1 MSMTALPDVTL
12 IAVDTANHALA
23 LRALQRSREQLQFAR
38 TLILTDRIPAGVELP
53 GGIDVRTIAPLASRD
68 AYSALMLKALLP
80 HVETSHA
87 LIVQWDGYVVNA
99 QAWDPAFLDCDY
111 VGARWFWQPAGFRV
125 GNGGFSLRSRRLL
138 VALQDPRVVL
148 TGAEDLTI
156 GHAFRPLLE
165 REHGIRFAD
174 EETAERF
181 AFEAAHPIG
190 RPFGFHGLFNFARV
204 VPAAELETL
213 AASFSPAI
221 AGSPQ
226 MAQLIRNAMAAGMWR
241 PAVALA
247 QRRVAVVPDDPVS
260 MALLQQA
267 QAGAASAPVA
277 ARNDPCPCGSGK
289 RYKHCHGATG
299 AVATPAASARALV
312 DAALAAHRRGDL
324 DAAERSYRAALAL
337 EPDAPLAVHYLGV
350 VAHQRGRPADALP
363 LLERAVALVPG
374 EPEFHNNL
382 GLVLAALDRP
392 ADAIAAY
399 RHALALRPA
408 HAVAWSNLGLA
419 LTASGQLDD
428 AIDALTRAVAL
439 APDYGEAHWNLG
451 LARLRSGDF
460 ARGWPEYEWR
470 LALPAFRVPDSP
482 AGPRWAGEDLAGK
495 TLLVVAEQGLGDTLH
510 FIRFA
515 GTLAARGARV
525 VVAVQDVLARLVA
538 TVPGVAAVV
547 ARGAPWPAYDA
558 WTPLLS
564 VPGLLGIAAP
574 PADPIVPYVD
584 APADR
589 RADARRALAIAA
601 PRGPRI
607 GLAWAG
613 SRANTQ
619 DHARSCPLAAFAPL
633 LARADA
639 TFVSLQ
645 KGDGEDEIAA
655 VPAASRLVSLDLRN
669 DFDGTAALV
678 SELDLVLCVDTSI
691 AHLAGALGRPVWIL
705 LPHAAD
711 WRWLEGR
718 ADTNWY
724 PTARLVRQPRPGDW
738 DNVVA
743 TVARELDRTLRAT

>member
-1 MSMTALPDVTL
+1 MSTTALPDVTL

-38 TLILTDRIPAGVELP
+38 TLFLTDRIPDGVTLP
-53 GGIDVRTIAPLASRD
+53 DGIDVRTIAPLASRD
-68 AYSALMLKALLP
+68 TYSALMLKALLP

-99 QAWDPAFLDCDY
+99 KAWETAFLDCDY
-111 VGARWFWQPAGFRV
+111 IGARWFWQPPGFRV

-148 TGAEDLTI
+148 ADAEDLTI

-165 REHGIRFAD
+165 REHRIRFAD
-174 EETAERF
+174 EDTAERF

-190 RPFGFHGLFNFARV
+190 LPFGFHGLFNFARV
-204 VPAAELETL
+204 VPAAELEAL
-213 AASFSPAI
+213 AASFAPAI

-226 MAQLIRNAMAAGMWR
+226 MAQLVRNAMAAGMWR

-247 QRRVAVVPDDPVS
+247 QRRAAALPDDPAS
-260 MALLQQA
+260 TALLQQA
-267 QAGAASAPVA
+267 QAGAASAPA
-277 ARNDPCPCGSGK
+277 ASRNDPCPCGSGK

-299 AVATPAASARALV
+299 AVAVAAPSAHALV
-312 DAALAAHRRGDL
+312 DTALAAHRRGDL
-324 DAAERSYRAALAL
+324 DAAERGYRAALTL

-350 VAHQRGRPADALP
+350 VAYQRGQPADALP

-382 GLVLAALDRP
+382 GLVLAALDRH
-392 ADAIAAY
+392 ADAIGAY
-399 RHALALRPA
+399 RRALVLRPA
-408 HAVAWSNLGLA
+408 HAIAWSNLGLA

-428 AIDALTRAVAL
+428 AIDALSRAIAL

-451 LARLRSGDF
+451 LALLRSGQF
-460 ARGWPEYEWR
+460 GRGWPEYEWR
-470 LALPAFRVPDSP
+470 LALPAFQVPESP
-482 AGPRWAGEDLAGK
+482 AGPRWTGEDPAGK

-515 GTLAARGARV
+515 RTLAARGARV

-547 ARGAPWPAYDA
+547 GRGAPWPAHDV

-564 VPGLLGIAAP
+564 VPGLLGITAP
-574 PADPIVPYVD
+574 PANPIVPYLDVS
-584 APADR
+584 PTR
-589 RADARRALAIAA
+589 RADARRALASAA

-619 DHARSCPLAAFAPL
+619 NRARSCPLAAFAPL
-633 LARADA
+633 LARDDVA
-639 TFVSLQ
+639 FVSLQ
-645 KGDGEDEIAA
+645 KGDGEEEIPA
-655 VPAASRLVSLDLRN
+655 VAAASRLASLDLRN

-678 SELDLVLCVDTSI
+678 SELDLVLSVDTSI

-711 WRWLEGR
+711 WRWLDGR
-718 ADTNWY
+718 DDTDWY
-724 PTARLVRQPRPGDW
+724 PTARLFRQPRPGDW
-738 DNVVA
+738 GSVIAAVTHA
-743 TVARELDRTLRAT
+743 LDPWLRPT